1 MLPHEGSFLESD
13 VPHAAHLYNSPLRG
27 MCIQYHKQVI
37 LTKIPVRAIKSTLS
51 SYIDS
56 PFSICGAQNVVL
68 ETIKRG
74 EDDNHTSSISTPEAG
89 PVTVILRLYEVFGG
103 HARVLLRIAP
113 YLPVAKVFVTNLLE
127 DEEEELDITQS
138 ANGGIVDNTES
149 SRCSVTLNFRGF
161 EVKTLKV
168 VIGSPSSP
176 PPSPSIQQECVLS
189 SFL

>member
-13 VPHAAHLYNSPLRG
+13 VPHAAYLYNSPLRG
-27 MCIQYHKQVI
+27 MCIQYHKQIV
-37 LTKIPVRAIKSTLS
+37 LTKIPVRAIKSTSS
-51 SYIDS
+51 SYLDS
-56 PFSICGAQNVVL
+56 PFSICGAQNVFL
-68 ETIKRG
+68 ETMKRG
-74 EDDNHTSSISTPEAG
+74 EDDDHTSSISTLEAG

-103 HARVLLRIAP
+103 HSRALLKIAP

-138 ANGGIVDNTES
+138 ADGGIVDDVES

-168 VIGSPSSP
+168 VIGPPSSP
-176 PPSPSIQQECVLS
+176 PPSFGMQQK
-189 SFL
+189 